1 MDKKKKE
8 LIKNTIILFI
18 GKTSTQLISFFLLPL
33 YTAYLSTK
41 EYGIVDLIQTYVTLF
56 VPIIS
61 IQSGMSVFRFL
72 VDSRGKD
79 KDNKSNITN
88 NFYIIL
94 GALLIFSIIL
104 SFISSLAEVYLF
116 PNILK
121 IIISLYVK

>member
-61 IQSGMSVFRFL
+61 IQSGMSVFRRVSDVF
-72 VDSRGKD
+72 
-79 KDNKSNITN
+79 
-88 NFYIIL
+88 
-94 GALLIFSIIL
+94 
-104 SFISSLAEVYLF
+104 AEMGLMLHWQICSCGR
-116 PNILK
+116 P
-121 IIISLYVK
+121 